1 MRRRRKNCVVLLLSI
16 MLVGC
21 AGTAQRPNLNPRSR
35 DDDPAYK
42 EIKKLVEDQ
51 SNCFKREALSKS
63 VTTVDV
69 QSGANAVIH
78 RCAAETARFKAYSAA
93 HQAYQTFLARG
104 PGVSDAQALVSIA
117 EFDLSIGIHPAIIS
131 FLLTSDWQTARA
143 VAREHRSEFVSSG
156 YQADGLMV
164 KAGASWLERSE
175 EYPIGFA

>member
-1 MRRRRKNCVVLLLSI
+1 MRRRRKSCVALLLSI
-16 MLVGC
+16 LLVGC

-69 QSGANAVIH
+69 QSGANAVIR

-93 HQAYQTFLARG
+93 HYTGSAPQFEQHW
-104 PGVSDAQALVSIA
+104 A
-117 EFDLSIGIHPAIIS
+117 EEESKDI
-131 FLLTSDWQTARA
+131 
-143 VAREHRSEFVSSG
+143 EFVKEMIAAKRT
-156 YQADGLMV
+156 Q
-164 KAGASWLERSE
+164 
-175 EYPIGFA
+175 